1 MGTKLF
7 LLLVLLNTDII
18 IVYWYCF
25 QLENRRGFDMWVLE
39 SLLKKKS
46 RLVLRL

>member
-1 MGTKLF
+1 MSTKLF

-25 QLENRRGFDMWVLE
+25 QLENVDLICGFWKVF
-39 SLLKKKS
+39 
-46 RLVLRL
+46 